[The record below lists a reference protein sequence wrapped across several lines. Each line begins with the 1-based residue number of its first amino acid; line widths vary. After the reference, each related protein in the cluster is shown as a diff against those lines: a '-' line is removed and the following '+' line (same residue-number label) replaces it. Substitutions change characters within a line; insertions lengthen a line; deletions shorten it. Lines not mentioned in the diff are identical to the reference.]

1 MATPFITSGL
11 NNEAQ
16 APNSNQDA
24 PSGRPILIAGPAG
37 KGPTE
42 PQVIRDADTAY
53 DIYGTE
59 GDLADDV
66 ALALLGAEFGAGQAG
81 SNQLGRVIA
90 VRTET
95 GTAASKD
102 LKKGGTTVLSL
113 YTDASG
119 TQANQWRVTPKD
131 SSLQILDP
139 ENGEELTFQFDP
151 SGATSSIRTPSQ
163 LASAIRSATGGRLV
177 AEVERDHAHFE
188 FTLSSS
194 TDLSSS
200 GLSYNSDDAQTALDF
215 SDAAAAD
222 IASLS
227 SNASTRIGG
236 DTNHFDHTTPEPVH
250 NRIVPNDQDVDRFY
264 AITAGK
270 ARLLPDGQEEVR
282 VSNLGDANRISTG
295 TGSLLNVS
303 STSGD
308 LASAG
313 SRNSNVVSEAWD
325 RVRENYAGRLDTN
338 DTGDLNDADWAEYTV
353 ELATDS
359 LESDKTPA
367 DYLGSGGDDFTLA
380 TSTSLS
386 GGDTVMIYGYGDKA
400 GIYNVKTDDSGTTL
414 YLGTQRKVTGT
425 TLSGNGDVIDVLAVE
440 GSVSASGL
448 KLFDAGEG
456 ALVNAT
462 KISFDFEAPHG
473 IADEDSGSAGT
484 LATDYAN
491 WFEGST
497 PNADR
502 LSVDRLTPE
511 DTERFETAN
520 SKPVTVYLAPVTAPE
535 EYEKFE
541 GNYSVSWSE
550 RTATIDFDA
559 GEVQAQYED
568 ALVYVS
574 FDSCVYDLQEKSA
587 ANDLNTDEDFFVDG
601 QTLRFGQPL
610 DHETVVRPL
619 RVTQYRR
626 GEDIE
631 IRRNNGGNKVVFEGR
646 GNQPGPKGEALGAI
660 DTVFG
665 FEYDFEPDF
674 PAAGEPQSLSGATSG
689 VNASEQVK
697 AQALEEALKTHAKR
711 DHDFVIASGLHVDA
725 MQGARDPVTGEK
737 VYEPVGVLSVLD
749 RHQRRQSE
757 TGASPIVYASVRP
770 MQPSTTTGR
779 FSNEQ
784 KRQRVQDLVEPS
796 GNNTASIIDSA
807 SRPETFIFD
816 SPMEVSLG
824 GRTVRTSSP
833 ALWAGLRSTLPNTAA
848 LYKTDLA
855 GALTPIY
862 KYDVAGEGMT
872 DRLSESSINAW
883 SAKRNSAELADER
896 TAAKKKVGANGEL
909 VETGFKSGVA
919 LLAAKEFQQDAV
931 DQLESLLGP
940 VPSGGAEVLRGTV
953 ETMLSG
959 IAQRTNGVQQLIFNA
974 QRDIQI
980 RSEGGN
986 SLGMTISLTL
996 QVNGELRRIELTVG
1010 AVNQATAE
1018 SDNEPAIPTAQ

>member
-113 YTDASG
+113 HTDASG

-188 FTLSSS
+188 FSLDANE
-194 TDLSSS
+194 DLSTN
-200 GLSYNSDDAQTALDF
+200 GLAYESDNAETVLDF
-215 SDAAAAD
+215 SSASSADLAALT
-222 IASLS
+222 SES
-227 SNASTRIGG
+227 TTRIGG
-236 DTNHFDHTTPEPVH
+236 DTNHFDQTTPEPVH
-250 NRIVPNDQDVDRFY
+250 NRIVPSGQDVDRFY

-270 ARLLPDGQEEVR
+270 ARVLPEDQQEVR
-282 VSNLGDANRISTG
+282 LDNLGDASRIATD
-295 TGSLLNVS
+295 TGSLLNI
-303 STSGD
+303 STESGTLGD
-308 LASAG
+308 AAKRDG
-313 SRNSNVVSEAWD
+313 STVSEAWD
-325 RVRENYAGRLDTN
+325 RVRESYVGRLDTSL
-338 DTGDLNDADWAEYTV
+338 TSDL
-353 ELATDS
+353 
-359 LESDKTPA
+359 
-367 DYLGSGGDDFTLA
+367 
-380 TSTSLS
+380 
-386 GGDTVMIYGYGDKA
+386 
-400 GIYNVKTDDSGTTL
+400 TDDSWSDVEVQAATDADISGDLGADNAGLGSIYDDQSGSLVSGNRVLVFGQGSETDGVYTVAENSGSL
-414 YLGTQRKVTGT
+414 YLENDRYRTGE
-425 TLSGNGDVIDVLAVE
+425 TLSGNGVLIDVLN
-440 GSVSASGL
+440 GPNNSGL
-448 KLFDAGEG
+448 KLYDSAEG
-456 ALVNAT
+456 TIVNAT

-473 IADEDSGSAGT
+473 IADEESGAGT
-484 LATDYAN
+484 LAAAYAN
-491 WFEGST
+491 WFEGDAT
-497 PNADR
+497 NADR

-511 DTERFETAN
+511 DHERFEVDGGPLTI
-520 SKPVTVYLAPVTAPE
+520 YLAPVTAPE
-535 EYEKFE
+535 EYEEFE
-541 GNYSVSWSE
+541 GSYKVDWSDQ
-550 RTATIDFDA
+550 TATIHFDS
-559 GEVQAQYED
+559 GDVQSQYDD

-574 FDSCVYDLQEKSA
+574 FDSCVYDLQEKTQAS
-587 ANDLNTDEDFFVDG
+587 DLNTEEDFFVDG

-610 DHETVVRPL
+610 EHQTVVRSL

-626 GEDIE
+626 GNDVELARVE
-631 IRRNNGGNKVVFEGR
+631 GGNKLTFEGR
-646 GNQPGPKGEALGAI
+646 DNQPGPGGKAI
-660 DTVFG
+660 GDIETVFG

-674 PAAGEPQSLSGATSG
+674 PPAGTPETLSGATSG

-697 AQALEEALKTHAKR
+697 AQALEQALKTHAKR
-711 DHDFVIASGLHVDA
+711 DHDFVVASGLHVDA

-770 MQPSTTTGR
+770 MQPSTMTGR

-784 KRQRVQDLVEPS
+784 KRQRVKDLVEPS

-883 SAKRNSAELADER
+883 SAKRNSAQLADER